1 MPRIYVQRDEDLD
14 AYGCEAVDLCNQCW
28 DNIVNG
34 EDETVLSSVSDCH
47 IKFCKE
53 ALMDPPDDGDHHPEY
68 SDVEYDCYSCNKRLT
83 AEDD

>member
-1 MPRIYVQRDEDLD
+1 
-14 AYGCEAVDLCNQCW
+14 
-28 DNIVNG
+28 
-34 EDETVLSSVSDCH
+34 VLSSVSDCH